1 MGKHEDL
8 VCNHLQ
14 SLILDSAEQF
24 ALVDGMEEISD
35 AAGSGMEE

>member
-14 SLILDSAEQF
+14 SFILDSSEEFTLA
-24 ALVDGMEEISD
+24 DGMEEISD
-35 AAGSGMEE
+35 AAGAGMED